1 MLITIVNPSMLN
13 PGPSN
18 TKNNT
23 AYSVYYQ
30 NVQGLIPF
38 SQLSEEHPTLH
49 TSKIHEICLYLH
61 QNSPDIVVLN
71 ETWLKKSISD
81 NEIIPTDTY
90 KIFRLDRST
99 TTHPP
104 DPNDHKKFRRNG
116 GGVLIGIKHNIDI
129 ISNEIKIKCKAE
141 ILSIEL
147 TDKKGCKTILSTFY
161 RVGTLGVANHNLVEK
176 YLTTIRRCRNV
187 KAIFLIGDLN
197 LPNADWQNLVSSDLT
212 EQSFIDTF
220 NNLSLEQLIEI
231 PTHIKGNV
239 LDIFATDS
247 PQRISNLT
255 VIN

>member
-1 MLITIVNPSMLN
+1 MFVNNSRRLRKHILYKLFLLPNDGHSYKISRFNRIFRSLFLWTSIINFMLITIVNPSMLN

-49 TSKIHEICLYLH
+49 TTKLHEIGYFLH

-71 ETWLKKSISD
+71 ETWLKKSILD

-90 KIFRLDRST
+90 KIFRLDRTT

-104 DPNDHKKFRRNG
+104 DPVDHKKFRRNG

-129 ISNEIKIKCKAE
+129 ISNEIKIKCKTE

-147 TDKKGCKTILSTFY
+147 TDKKAAKQI
-161 RVGTLGVANHNLVEK
+161 
-176 YLTTIRRCRNV
+176 
-187 KAIFLIGDLN
+187 
-197 LPNADWQNLVSSDLT
+197 
-212 EQSFIDTF
+212 
-220 NNLSLEQLIEI
+220 
-231 PTHIKGNV
+231 
-239 LDIFATDS
+239 
-247 PQRISNLT
+247 
-255 VIN
+255 

>member
-1 MLITIVNPSMLN
+1 M
-13 PGPSN
+13 
-18 TKNNT
+18 
-23 AYSVYYQ
+23 
-30 NVQGLIPF
+30 
-38 SQLSEEHPTLH
+38 
-49 TSKIHEICLYLH
+49 
-61 QNSPDIVVLN
+61 
-71 ETWLKKSISD
+71 
-81 NEIIPTDTY
+81 
-90 KIFRLDRST
+90 
-99 TTHPP
+99 
-104 DPNDHKKFRRNG
+104 
-116 GGVLIGIKHNIDI
+116 
-129 ISNEIKIKCKAE
+129 
-141 ILSIEL
+141 SIEL

-255 VIN
+255 VISDIPICSSDHLPIEFKLTLNALRKKTIKRSIYNFKKANWKAVKSDFSNINWYHFLNSDNIENAWNGTTFIRFFKEYS